1 MTTSTLRT
9 TQDLKI
15 PTITQEQV
23 AQIVQSNGP
32 EKKRI
37 VALLSFELL
46 KTGVDP
52 LHMHDK
58 AVSMLETTNWSSNS
72 GRILA
77 ANLAR
82 CYNEGVQRVPDIKNS
97 PYTQS
102 LHRTAIESSTPP
114 GSPPISRLVFSA
126 LSSRSS
132 DAMSIS
138 CSSLNDDHLNPLD
151 KPLPE
156 LPGSYGDFDVNL
168 LHPDYRLTTNTG
180 APLRHSPTIPEEVE
194 EEDNSPS
201 ISELEDSSPSTPKQE
216 DYIDHRNINNEGEQ
230 LDNDFD
236 LDYADDGIER
246 GTTTHVQRTNLWEL
260 KEVLEELQCDKD
272 YIATLLTS
280 AHVQGKKADLTY
292 VRLKLD

>member
-1 MTTSTLRT
+1 
-9 TQDLKI
+9 
-15 PTITQEQV
+15 
-23 AQIVQSNGP
+23 
-32 EKKRI
+32 
-37 VALLSFELL
+37 
-46 KTGVDP
+46 
-52 LHMHDK
+52 
-58 AVSMLETTNWSSNS
+58 MLETTNWSSNS

-82 CYNEGVQRVPDIKNS
+82 CYNEGVQRVPDYTQNP

-102 LHRTAIESSTPP
+102 LHRTAVESSTPP

-138 CSSLNDDHLNPLD
+138 GSSLNDDPLNPLD

-168 LHPDYRLTTNTG
+168 LHSDYRFTVNTST
-180 APLRHSPTIPEEVE
+180 PLRHPPTIPEEEEEE
-194 EEDNSPS
+194 EEDTSS

-216 DYIDHRNINNEGEQ
+216 DYTDHRNINNEGER
-230 LDNDFD
+230 LDNGFD
-236 LDYADDGIER
+236 LDYADDGIEK
-246 GTTTHVQRTNLWEL
+246 GTTTHVHRTSLWEL

-280 AHVQGKKADLTY
+280 AHIKGKKADLTY

>member
-52 LHMHDK
+52 LHMHHK

-82 CYNEGVQRVPDIKNS
+82 CYNEGVRRVPDIK
-97 PYTQS
+97 
-102 LHRTAIESSTPP
+102 
-114 GSPPISRLVFSA
+114 
-126 LSSRSS
+126 
-132 DAMSIS
+132 
-138 CSSLNDDHLNPLD
+138 
-151 KPLPE
+151 
-156 LPGSYGDFDVNL
+156 
-168 LHPDYRLTTNTG
+168 
-180 APLRHSPTIPEEVE
+180 
-194 EEDNSPS
+194 
-201 ISELEDSSPSTPKQE
+201 
-216 DYIDHRNINNEGEQ
+216 
-230 LDNDFD
+230 
-236 LDYADDGIER
+236 
-246 GTTTHVQRTNLWEL
+246 
-260 KEVLEELQCDKD
+260 
-272 YIATLLTS
+272 
-280 AHVQGKKADLTY
+280 
-292 VRLKLD
+292 